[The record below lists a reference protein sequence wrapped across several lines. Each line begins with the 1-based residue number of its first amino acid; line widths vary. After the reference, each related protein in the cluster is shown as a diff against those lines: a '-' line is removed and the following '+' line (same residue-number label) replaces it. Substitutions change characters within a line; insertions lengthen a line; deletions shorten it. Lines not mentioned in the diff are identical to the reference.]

1 METEKK
7 NLFKTAF
14 VISPILTIIGA
25 MMKIYHWEYSYIFL
39 IVGILSILFYVFVGI
54 YEVNN
59 SNRISSSEKVL
70 WTIGFIT
77 FSFFVGLFYL
87 IKRQKMM
94 VNKIN

>member
-1 METEKK
+1 MEKEKN

-14 VISPILTIIGA
+14 VISLILTIIGA
-25 MMKIYHWEYSYIFL
+25 MMKIYHWEYSSIFL
-39 IVGILSILFYVFVGI
+39 IVGILSILFYIYVGI

-59 SNRISSSEKVL
+59 SNRISNSEKVL
-70 WTIGFIT
+70 WTIGFIS

-94 VNKIN
+94 INKIN

>member
-1 METEKK
+1 MEKEKN

-14 VISPILTIIGA
+14 VISLILTIIGA
-25 MMKIYHWEYSYIFL
+25 MMKIYHWEYSSIFL
-39 IVGILSILFYVFVGI
+39 IVGILSILFYIYVGI

-70 WTIGFIT
+70 WTIGFIL

-94 VNKIN
+94 INKIN

>member
-1 METEKK
+1 MEKEKN

-14 VISPILTIIGA
+14 VISLIITIIGA
-25 MMKIYHWEYSYIFL
+25 MTKIYHWEYSSIFL
-39 IVGILSILFYVFVGI
+39 IVGILSIIFYVFIGI

-59 SNRISSSEKVL
+59 SNRISNSEKVL

-87 IKRQKMM
+87 IRRREMM

>member
-1 METEKK
+1 MEKEKN

-14 VISPILTIIGA
+14 VISLILTIIGA
-25 MMKIYHWEYSYIFL
+25 MMKIYHREYSSIFL
-39 IVGILSILFYVFVGI
+39 IVGILSILFYIYVGI

-59 SNRISSSEKVL
+59 SNRISNSEKVL
-70 WTIGFIT
+70 WTIGFIS

-94 VNKIN
+94 INKIN